1 MAKRKLYLTSDNM
14 KLDKDKCLVTFL
26 EGKNASKGKFP
37 GREDIK
43 EALFKLMI
51 FKNSDFHLEGK
62 KFEKKLVCYLTG
74 QYDNVDKEFR
84 VEFQSLIDECN
95 ANNIEL
101 KLNGKIII

>member
-1 MAKRKLYLTSDNM
+1 M
-14 KLDKDKCLVTFL
+14 
-26 EGKNASKGKFP
+26 GKFP

-74 QYDNVDKEFR
+74 QHDNVEEEFR
-84 VEFQSLIDECN
+84 VKFQSLIDECN

-101 KLNGKIII
+101 KLNDKNIR